1 MPVKTF
7 QSFCNTLLP
16 TPNASALSFCTCKG
30 RSGLQQAANWL
41 DAKPNARL
49 LCNPSPARS
58 REHLQCE
65 KHLKN
70 ESESWSY
77 SLCVCLDFSLLKTGT
92 VPHQSDSSIAHHP
105 SDCRVDRCTLPAGLY
120 YSHSQHVRF
129 FSQSRLQVQH
139 STSQRILSGLGE
151 ELADL
156 GETETFA
163 RTLKRSTTN
172 VWHGRI
178 AS

>member
-1 MPVKTF
+1 MAANFARLDPPSINENLLAGSAVARHLQRKLVLPVKTF

-70 ESESWSY
+70 ESKSWSY

-105 SDCRVDRCTLPAGLY
+105 PI
-120 YSHSQHVRF
+120 F
-129 FSQSRLQVQH
+129 
-139 STSQRILSGLGE
+139 LSLMQG
-151 ELADL
+151 
-156 GETETFA
+156 
-163 RTLKRSTTN
+163 
-172 VWHGRI
+172 
-178 AS
+178 